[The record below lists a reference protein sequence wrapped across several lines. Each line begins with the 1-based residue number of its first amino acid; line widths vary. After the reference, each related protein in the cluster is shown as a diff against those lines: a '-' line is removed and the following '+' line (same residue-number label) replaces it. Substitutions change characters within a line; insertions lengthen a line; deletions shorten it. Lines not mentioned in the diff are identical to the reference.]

1 MLRPLFCLSALLLAF
16 STGLAHAADC
26 PALLKHR
33 FTTLQGQPLDLCAQ
47 QDKVILVVNT
57 ASKCGYTRQ
66 FEPLEALSRR
76 WRDQGLLVIGFPSND
91 FNQELASNQEVAEFC
106 KLTYFVDFP
115 MIEKAKVSG
124 AQAMPFYRQLA
135 AATGQAPRWNFH
147 KYVIAPGGKQVWAFA
162 SEVEPD
168 SPQLLKVIQPYLRTA
183 ERR

>member
-16 STGLAHAADC
+16 STGLAHAPDC
-26 PALLKHR
+26 PPLLMHR
-33 FTTLQGQPLDLCAQ
+33 FTTLQGQPLDLCAHQ
-47 QDKVILVVNT
+47 NKVILVANT
-57 ASKCGYTRQ
+57 ASNCGYTRQ

-115 MIEKAKVSG
+115 MIEKARVSG

-135 AATGQAPRWNFH
+135 AATGQPPRWNFH
-147 KYVIAPGGKQVWAFA
+147 KYVIAPGGKQVWAFP

-168 SPQLLKVIQPYLRTA
+168 SPQLMAVIQTYLRPA
-183 ERR
+183 GRP